1 MTTIET
7 LRTENTKLQT
17 LISKLLKEVTKVMKT
32 NLNGAKLIFARIE
45 ELDAKRLENNRVIIS
60 LQ

>member
-7 LRTENTKLQT
+7 LRTENKKLQT
-17 LISKLLKEVTKVMKT
+17 SITKLLKQVNKVIKT
-32 NLNGAKLIFARIE
+32 NLNGAKLIFGRIE
-45 ELDAKRLENNRVIIS
+45 ELEAKRKANNLIIIS

>member
-7 LRTENTKLQT
+7 LRAENKKIQ
-17 LISKLLKEVTKVMKT
+17 ISITKLLKQVNKVMKN
-32 NLNGAKLIFARIE
+32 NLNGAKLIFGRVE
-45 ELDAKRLENNRVIIS
+45 ELEAKRAKNNTIIIS

>member
-7 LRTENTKLQT
+7 LTTENKKLQIT
-17 LISKLLKEVTKVMKT
+17 ITKLLKQVNKVMKT
-32 NLNGAKLIFARIE
+32 NLNGAKLIFGRVE
-45 ELDAKRLENNRVIIS
+45 ELEAKRKSNNKIIIS

>member
-7 LRTENTKLQT
+7 LRTENKALQT
-17 LISKLLKEVTKVMKT
+17 SITKLLKQVNKVMKT

-45 ELDAKRLENNRVIIS
+45 ELDAKRLDNNRVIIS